1 MFVDRK
7 HELNFLNNL
16 IARSRPGPAQL
27 ALMYGRRR
35 VGKSE
40 LLMQWA
46 AQSGLP
52 FTYWEAVKETA
63 TQQRA
68 RLFAKL
74 LNVPISAAPVHRSWP
89 ELWDAAAPLLKAKRQ
104 ILILDEL
111 PYAAESDSAMLSSL
125 QYAWDQ
131 HFQKSEL
138 VIVLCGSQVR
148 VMETLFS
155 RQSPLFGRMTAQWRL
170 DPLPFSS
177 LAEFFPKWDADARVA
192 SYAMLGGIPAYLNW
206 LDPDMDLIGNIRQV
220 ILNPGSMF
228 LAEPA
233 FLMYDEVREPS
244 SYLAILKAMGSGA
257 HTLTEI
263 SEKSFIPTTSMNFY
277 LNTLQ
282 ELYLVERRL
291 PVTQPKVERGR
302 SKSGRYH
309 LSDPYFRFYF
319 QFLEPFLSTSPFDT
333 EQVVEAVRRNLRA
346 FVGVTAFED
355 LCRQWVLDQAK
366 AGQLPFLPDSVGSHW
381 SSKVQ
386 VDVAAINWKTHDILL
401 GECKWGSDRVDRQV
415 ARDLIEKKTP
425 LVVKDLPERSESWR
439 VHYAL
444 FARSGFTPAAVAEM
458 KKVQGNLIDLKQ
470 IDALLGRQPV

>member
-1 MFVDRK
+1 MFVDRQQ
-7 HELNFLNNL
+7 ELGFLNSLLTRN
-16 IARSRPGPAQL
+16 RPGPAQL

-63 TQQRA
+63 TQQRQ

-74 LNVPISAAPVHRSWP
+74 LNVPISAAPIYRSWP
-89 ELWDAAAPLLKAKRQ
+89 ELWDAAAPILQAKRQ

-170 DPLPFSS
+170 EPLPFSS
-177 LAEFFPKWDADARVA
+177 LAAFFPKWDADERVA
-192 SYAMLGGIPAYLNW
+192 AYAMLGGIPAYLNW

-233 FLMYDEVREPS
+233 FLMYDGVREPS

-263 SEKSFIPTTSMNFY
+263 SEKSFIPTTSVNFY
-277 LNTLQ
+277 LNTPQ

-291 PVTQPKVERGR
+291 PVTQTKAERGR

-309 LSDPYFRFYF
+309 LNDPYFRFYF
-319 QFLEPFLSTSPFDT
+319 QFLEPFLSTSPFDID
-333 EQVVEAVRRNLRA
+333 QVAEKVRRNLRA
-346 FVGVTAFED
+346 FVGGTAFED

-366 AGQLPFLPDSVGSHW
+366 AGQLPFLPDRVGSHW

-401 GECKWGSDRVDRQV
+401 GECKWGVDRVDRQV
-415 ARDLIEKKTP
+415 ARELIENKAP
-425 LVVKDLPERSESWR
+425 LVLKDLPERSEEWH

-444 FARSGFTPAAVAEM
+444 FARSGFTPAAAAEIQ
-458 KKVQGNLIDLKQ
+458 KVGGSLVDLKQ
-470 IDALLGRQPV
+470 IDAVLGR

>member
-1 MFVDRK
+1 MFVDRQQ
-7 HELNFLNNL
+7 ELGFLNSIL
-16 IARSRPGPAQL
+16 TRSRPGPAQL
-27 ALMYGRRR
+27 VLMYGRRR

-63 TQQRA
+63 TQQRQ

-74 LNVPISAAPVHRSWP
+74 LNVPISAAPIYRSWP
-89 ELWDAAAPLLKAKRQ
+89 DLWDAAAPILQAKRQ

-111 PYAAESDSAMLSSL
+111 PYAAEADSAMLSSL

-170 DPLPFSS
+170 EPLPFSS
-177 LAEFFPKWDADARVA
+177 LAAFFPKWDADARVA
-192 SYAMLGGIPAYLNW
+192 AYAMLGGIPAYLNW

-263 SEKSFIPTTSMNFY
+263 SEKSFIPTTSVNFY

-291 PVTQPKVERGR
+291 PVTQTKAERGR

-319 QFLEPFLSTSPFDT
+319 QFLEPFLSTSPFDI

-366 AGQLPFLPDSVGSHW
+366 AGQLPFLPDRVGSHW

-401 GECKWGSDRVDRQV
+401 GECKWGADRVDRQV
-415 ARDLIEKKTP
+415 VRELIEHKAP
-425 LVVKDLPERSESWR
+425 LVLKDLPEKSEEWR

-444 FARSGFTPAAVAEM
+444 FARSGFTPAAAAEM
-458 KKVQGNLIDLKQ
+458 QKVGGSLVDLKQ
-470 IDALLGRQPV
+470 IDAVLGR

>member
-1 MFVDRK
+1 MFVDRQQ
-7 HELNFLNNL
+7 ELDFLNSL
-16 IARSRPGPAQL
+16 ITRSRPGPAQL
-27 ALMYGRRR
+27 VLMYGRRR

-74 LNVPISAAPVHRSWP
+74 LNVPVSAAPVYRSWP
-89 ELWDAAAPLLKAKRQ
+89 ELWDAAAPLLQAKRQ

-111 PYAAESDSAMLSSL
+111 PYAAEADSAMLSSL

-131 HFQKSEL
+131 HFQKSDL

-170 DPLPFSS
+170 EPLAFSS

-192 SYAMLGGIPAYLNW
+192 AYAILGGIPAYLNW
-206 LDPDMDLIGNIRQV
+206 LDPGVDLIGNIRQV

-263 SEKSFIPTTSMNFY
+263 SEKSFVPTTS
-277 LNTLQ
+277 
-282 ELYLVERRL
+282 V
-291 PVTQPKVERGR
+291 K
-302 SKSGRYH
+302 
-309 LSDPYFRFYF
+309 
-319 QFLEPFLSTSPFDT
+319 FLSEHAARTLPG
-333 EQVVEAVRRNLRA
+333 RA
-346 FVGVTAFED
+346 PLTGD
-355 LCRQWVLDQAK
+355 AK
-366 AGQLPFLPDSVGSHW
+366 
-381 SSKVQ
+381 
-386 VDVAAINWKTHDILL
+386 
-401 GECKWGSDRVDRQV
+401 
-415 ARDLIEKKTP
+415 
-425 LVVKDLPERSESWR
+425 
-439 VHYAL
+439 
-444 FARSGFTPAAVAEM
+444 
-458 KKVQGNLIDLKQ
+458 
-470 IDALLGRQPV
+470 